1 MKKGAI
7 SISIL
12 LIIGII
18 LSGCSMVGRD
28 DKSAAAN
35 NLQMMEGKDYGQNL
49 NPLDSL
55 RKKFI

>member
-7 SISIL
+7 SILVIISI
-12 LIIGII
+12 IW
-18 LSGCSMVGRD
+18 SGCSFISFIE
-28 DKSAAAN
+28 KPSN
-35 NLQMMEGKDYGQNL
+35 NSTQEMIKGKDYGQNL